1 MEKSEAPVIRA
12 STPKAKHVE
21 AAGLACLFGLF
32 ALLPLAI
39 HLGVD
44 PFYLVIA
51 TRIMIFGIAALSLDL
66 ILGFGA
72 MVSFGHAAFIGIGAY
87 AAAIAAAHGVTDLL
101 VQFLF
106 AMAAAAAFGLVTGVI
121 SLRTKGVYF
130 IMITLA
136 FGQMAYFLMVSLS
149 AYGGDDGLTLKAR
162 STLFGQ
168 PWLESDVFFYY
179 LVLVLLLTCF
189 LFARAAVGARF
200 GRVLRGVRDNALRMQ
215 AIGFDP
221 LPFQLT
227 AYVLAGVLAALAGVL
242 LANQAEFVSPAYM
255 TWQRSGELIMMV
267 VVGGM
272 GTLTGGILG
281 AAAFLLLEEVL
292 SAFSQHWK
300 LGLGVILVLIV
311 LYGKGGIHGILVN
324 MHGMIVN
331 IRGMLVSLAGMLAAL
346 TGGGRR

>member
-1 MEKSEAPVIRA
+1 MQRIEAAVFETSKPRGKQV
-12 STPKAKHVE
+12 K

-39 HLGVD
+39 RLGAD

-51 TRIMIFGIAALSLDL
+51 TRIMIFAIAALSLDL

-87 AAAIAAAHGVTDLL
+87 AVGMAASHGITDLL
-101 VQFLF
+101 TQILF
-106 AMAAAAAFGLVTGVI
+106 ALAAAAAFGVVTGVI

-149 AYGGDDGLTLKAR
+149 AYGGDDGLTLQAR

-168 PWLESDVFFYY
+168 AWLEDDLFFYY
-179 LVLVLLLTCF
+179 LVLAVLLASFF
-189 LFARAAVGARF
+189 LLRSMIASRF
-200 GRVLRGVRDNALRMQ
+200 GRVLRGARDNADRMN
-215 AIGFDP
+215 AIGFTP
-221 LPFQLT
+221 LPYQLT
-227 AYVLAGVLAALAGVL
+227 AYVIAGMLAALAGVL

-255 TWQRSGELIMMV
+255 TWQRSGELIVMV

-281 AAAFLLLEEVL
+281 ASVFLLLEEIL
-292 SAFSQHWK
+292 SGLFQHWK
-300 LGLGVILVLIV
+300 LGLGIILVLVV
-311 LYGKGGIHGILVN
+311 LYGKGG
-324 MHGMIVN
+324 MHGMLVN
-331 IRGMLVSLAGMLAAL
+331 LFD
-346 TGGGRR
+346 RRHSQ

>member
-1 MEKSEAPVIRA
+1 M
-12 STPKAKHVE
+12 T
-21 AAGLACLFGLF
+21 AAGLACLL

-39 HLGVD
+39 RLGAD

-66 ILGFGA
+66 ILGYGA
-72 MVSFGHAAFIGIGAY
+72 MVSFGHAAFVGIGAY
-87 AAAIAAAHGVTDLL
+87 AVGMAASHGVTDLI
-101 VQFLF
+101 VQIALSTI
-106 AMAAAAAFGLVTGVI
+106 AASAFGLVTGGI
-121 SLRTKGVYF
+121 SLRTRGVYF

-149 AYGGDDGLTLKAR
+149 AYGGDDGLTLQAR

-168 PWLESDVFFYY
+168 AWLESDVFFYY
-179 LVLVLLLTCF
+179 LVLALLLACF
-189 LFARAAVGARF
+189 LLTQAAVGARF
-200 GRVLRGVRDNALRMQ
+200 GRVLRGVRDNPDRME
-215 AIGFDP
+215 AIGFE
-221 LPFQLT
+221 PFRYQLT
-227 AYVLAGVLAALAGVL
+227 AYLIAGALAALAGVL

-272 GTLTGGILG
+272 GTLTGGVLG
-281 AAAFLLLEEVL
+281 AAVFLLLEEVL

-311 LYGKGGIHGILVN
+311 LHGKGGIL
-324 MHGMIVN
+324 GMI
-331 IRGMLVSLAGMLAAL
+331 AAL
-346 TGGGRR
+346 ARRARHR

>member
-1 MEKSEAPVIRA
+1 MTQATSA
-12 STPKAKHVE
+12 TPAETRKPRCSLRQVT
-21 AAGLACLFGLF
+21 AAGPACLFGLF
-32 ALLPLAI
+32 GLLPLATS
-39 HLGVD
+39 LGAD

-51 TRIMIFGIAALSLDL
+51 TRIMIFGLAALSLDL
-66 ILGFGA
+66 ILGYGA

-87 AAAIAAAHGVTDLL
+87 AAGVAASHGVTDLL
-101 VQFLF
+101 LQFLLALAGASAF
-106 AMAAAAAFGLVTGVI
+106 ALVTGLI
-121 SLRTKGVYF
+121 SLRTRGVYF

-149 AYGGDDGLTLKAR
+149 AYGGDDGLTLQAR

-168 PWLESDVFFYY
+168 AWLENDVFFYY
-179 LVLVLLLTCF
+179 LVLVLLLAGF
-189 LFARAAVGARF
+189 LFTQAALGARF
-200 GRVLRGVRDNALRMQ
+200 GRVLRGVSDNRERMQ
-215 AIGFDP
+215 AIGFEP
-221 LPFQLT
+221 LPYQLT
-227 AYVLAGVLAALAGVL
+227 AYIMAAVLAALAGVL

-281 AAAFLLLEEVL
+281 AAAFLLLEEFL

-311 LYGKGGIHGILVN
+311 LHGKGGIHGILVN
-324 MHGMIVN
+324 
-331 IRGMLVSLAGMLAAL
+331 L
-346 TGGGRR
+346 TGARGGR

>member
-1 MEKSEAPVIRA
+1 M
-12 STPKAKHVE
+12 STATTSLT
-21 AAGLACLFGLF
+21 AARHRRRWPALGLVGLFGLF
-32 ALLPLAI
+32 ALLPLATRF
-39 HLGVD
+39 GAD

-72 MVSFGHAAFIGIGAY
+72 MVSFGHAAFVGIGAY
-87 AAAIAAAHGVTDLL
+87 AAGMAASHGATDLGAQIILSTIAAS
-101 VQFLF
+101 
-106 AMAAAAAFGLVTGVI
+106 AFGLVTGVI

-136 FGQMAYFLMVSLS
+136 FGQMAYFLRVSLS
-149 AYGGDDGLTLKAR
+149 AYGGDDGLTLQAR

-168 PWLESDVFFYY
+168 ACLENDVIFYY
-179 LVLVLLLTCF
+179 LVFALLLVCF
-189 LFARAAVGARF
+189 LLARAAIGARF
-200 GRVLRGVRDNALRMQ
+200 GRVLRGVRDNAERMQ

-227 AYVLAGVLAALAGVL
+227 AYVIAGMMAALAGVL

-281 AAAFLLLEEVL
+281 AAVFLLLEEFL
-292 SAFSQHWK
+292 SAFSHHWK
-300 LGLGVILVLIV
+300 PTQPMPLRS
-311 LYGKGGIHGILVN
+311 HE
-324 MHGMIVN
+324 
-331 IRGMLVSLAGMLAAL
+331 MLPPPSTVSVSPSSQTM
-346 TGGGRR
+346 